1 MVILMCPSPEDKMI
15 SPFSTNKVSHMF
27 SELRDFGGK
36 GVALSSACL

>member
-27 SELRDFGGK
+27 SELRDFEGK
-36 GVALSSACL
+36 GVALSSAC